1 MPLAFFLSANSP
13 LKVRKLVQKLTVYRS
28 CAIERSPY
36 FLSFSKQTSL
46 LNIPSLFYCSMHIY
60 NISYYTLLL
69 SGISLFVSI
78 HSIYNIL
85 IHVQNSFIYWFC
97 IICGSIWIE
106 QGKVVQ
112 WITFSITLCVCVRA
126 CVRA

>member
-36 FLSFSKQTSL
+36 FLSFSKQTSV

-60 NISYYTLLL
+60 NISYYSLLL

-78 HSIYNIL
+78 HSITICDLLREKGPTAVKRRFKTQFTAFCRKMLCNIFT
-85 IHVQNSFIYWFC
+85 SA
-97 IICGSIWIE
+97 S
-106 QGKVVQ
+106 
-112 WITFSITLCVCVRA
+112 
-126 CVRA
+126 